1 MMETVLNYLQN
12 DGTILVGVA
21 GIFLIF
27 FTVISFISC
36 YACEKINFLNT
47 FTKKINIFYIYLF
60 LYLFEIFRSTF
71 LEKHFKYTLSEN
83 IILYIAYPI
92 FIFLGPLITSYVR
105 SKFIKDD
112 FIKILSRSILF
123 SFTLLV
129 LWKNLDTVS
138 YLIITF
144 LSIIMCDKIKFFNKI
159 NFKKFIIFIY
169 IFYFILWYLTK
180 RLYYQD
186 KYTVIESITLGV
198 SLMTIFTF
206 HGFISSYVRF
216 KYTGGQ
222 LTEIFSRS
230 MILVFLIT
238 TLLLFFSSIKLFS

>member
-1 MMETVLNYLQN
+1 METVLNYLQN
-12 DGTILVGVA
+12 DSMLLVYVF

-60 LYLFEIFRSTF
+60 LYLFEVFRSTF
-71 LEKHFKYTLSEN
+71 LVKHFKYTLSEN
-83 IILYIAYPI
+83 IILYILLPI
-92 FIFLGPLITSYVR
+92 FIFLGPLIASYVR
-105 SKFIKDD
+105 SKFIKDN
-112 FIKILSRSILF
+112 FIEILSRSILF

-144 LSIIMCDKIKFFNKI
+144 LSIIMCDRIEFLNKI

-169 IFYFILWYLTK
+169 ILYFVLWYLTK
-180 RLYYQD
+180 GLYYLD
-186 KYTVIESITLGV
+186 KYTVIESIILGISV
-198 SLMTIFTF
+198 MTIFTV
-206 HGFISSYVRF
+206 HGFISSYIRF

-230 MILVFLIT
+230 MILAFLIT
-238 TLLLFFSSIKLFS
+238 TLLLFFSSIKLLS